1 MNNNAK
7 ASSSKRR
14 SNDDGEDERRRPRK
28 GMDDRRR
35 ERLARLR
42 QKVRTRSAIVR
53 KEKGKEQ
60 RDEEVDEEHPNELP
74 PTEEPPMLLASCS
87 DFPSDHWVEP
97 NKEALDLSPMYP
109 DNCVSVMVPP
119 LPPSSPPADGPIVGA
134 LRIPRCAN
142 CKIGARVGQPCIVQ
156 NARNRCTSC
165 AKRRI
170 KCADDETLAARNARL
185 VKGAKVGKR
194 RGKEVEEIEEDD
206 EDDEDERDVSRVP
219 RMGLRERYPRG
230 AQSLEDRLLIKTRRI
245 GEQQEMTMRVMD
257 RMEERQ
263 GRIEN
268 KLARIARLL
277 EARENEANEG
287 SEDEESEEK
296 DEGNVEE

>member
-14 SNDDGEDERRRPRK
+14 FNDNGDDERRRPRK

-42 QKVRTRSAIVR
+42 QKVRTHSAIVR

-60 RDEEVDEEHPNELP
+60 RDEEVDEECPNELP
-74 PTEEPPMLLASCS
+74 PTEEPPMPLASRS

-97 NKEALDLSPMYP
+97 NEEALDLSPTYP
-109 DNCVSVMVPP
+109 DNRVSVMVPP
-119 LPPSSPPADGPIVGA
+119 LPPSSPPPSGPVIGA
-134 LRIPRCAN
+134 PRIP
-142 CKIGARVGQPCIVQ
+142 
-156 NARNRCTSC
+156 RCTSC

-185 VKGAKVGKR
+185 ARGEWIGKR
-194 RGKEVEEIEEDD
+194 NRKVVEDIEEDNEED
-206 EDDEDERDVSRVP
+206 EDKGDVERMPGV
-219 RMGLRERYPRG
+219 GLRERYPRG
-230 AQSLEDRLLIKTRRI
+230 VQSLEDRILIENRRI
-245 GEQQEMTMRVMD
+245 GEQQEMTLRVLD

-263 GRIEN
+263 ERIEN
-268 KLARIARLL
+268 ELARIARMV
-277 EARENEANEG
+277 EANENEANEG
-287 SEDEESEEK
+287 NEGEEK
-296 DEGNVEE
+296 DEENVEE